1 MNARGPGAGGAL
13 RRYGREFRNEVGLVV
28 ATILVLAAT
37 TYFNRSYIEKPADNA
52 IEVLRQTALLGT
64 FALGAGIVI
73 ISGGIDLSSGSVIAF
88 SGSVCGLLMAALA
101 PVDEE
106 TGLRSMEALS
116 TGWLAVSIAGAV
128 GTGLA
133 IGTLHAWL
141 ITSIGLPPF
150 VATLASLVGL
160 RSLARVMN
168 QAVTESL
175 GQRVTKITLDND
187 LLLQLDRLWWVPVVV
202 FLLLSLL
209 TWFLMNRTV
218 VGRHLYAMGGNEEA
232 ARLSGI
238 RTDRLKWLAYVI
250 GATTASIAGVLYA
263 ARAGA
268 VDPVTMGL
276 GYELNAIA
284 AAVVGGCSLTGGVG
298 YIPGIMLGVLFLRVV
313 IYSVSKI
320 IKGSSDQ
327 YEGLI
332 VGILIVLAVA
342 FNELRGRAGT
352 TGKTFFSGWLGTVT
366 IPLLALLVGLISQI
380 LVVGDFHTSAA
391 GMWSGVTT
399 LVILSALKIVEVRRA
414 VR

>member
-1 MNARGPGAGGAL
+1 MNSLGEGGGVL
-13 RRYGREFRNEVGLVV
+13 RRYGREFRNEFGLVV
-28 ATILVLAAT
+28 ATFLVLAAT
-37 TYFNRSYIEKPADNA
+37 TYVNRSYIEKPADNA
-52 IEVLRQTALLGT
+52 IEILRQTALLGT

-88 SGSVCGLLMAALA
+88 SGSVCGLTMAALA
-101 PVDEE
+101 PVDPD
-106 TGLRSMEALS
+106 TGLRSMEALGA
-116 TGWLAVSIAGAV
+116 GWLVVAIGGAV
-128 GTGLA
+128 ATGLA

-160 RSLARVMN
+160 RSLARIMN
-168 QAVTESL
+168 QAVTDSL
-175 GQRVTKITLDND
+175 GQRVTKITLDNE
-187 LLLQLDRLWWVPVVV
+187 LLLELDRLWWIPVVV
-202 FLLLSLL
+202 FLALSVL

-250 GATTASIAGVLYA
+250 GATTAAIAGVLYA

-284 AAVVGGCSLTGGVG
+284 AAVVGGCSLTGGLG
-298 YIPGIMLGVLFLRVV
+298 FIPGIMLGVLFLRVV
-313 IYSVSKI
+313 IYSVSKV

-332 VGILIVLAVA
+332 VGVLIVLAVA
-342 FNELRGRAGT
+342 FNELRGR
-352 TGKTFFSGWLGTVT
+352 TGGARKAFFSGWLGGVT
-366 IPLLALLVGLISQI
+366 IPLLAILVGLVSQI
-380 LVVGDFHTSAA
+380 LVVGDFHTSLAGAWAA
-391 GMWSGVTT
+391 ATT
-399 LVILSALKIVEVRRA
+399 LAVLTALKLVERR
-414 VR
+414 RGR